1 MLQILK
7 TIDDA
12 LQPLENLEEGAWI
25 NLINPTESELSQI
38 VDQFPMVDPINLKAA
53 LDEEERARI
62 EIDDVYTLILV
73 DVPVVEQSATSSY
86 FSTIPLGILLFK
98 DNIITVC
105 TREVPLLKDFLTGRV
120 KSFYTWKK
128 TRFILQMLHRNATY
142 YLQYL
147 KGIDRA
153 SNRIERQLHQSTKN
167 KELIKLLELQK
178 SLVYFSTSLRSNEVV
193 MDRMMRLDV
202 IKKYPDDQELL
213 EDVIIE
219 NKQAIEMT
227 NIYSNILS
235 GTMGAFASVI
245 SNNLNI
251 VMKVLTSLTIVL
263 AIPTMISSFFG
274 MNVALPMEREPY
286 AFLYILLMA
295 VLLSAISGIVMYKK
309 KMF

>member
-7 TIDDA
+7 TVEDA
-12 LQPLENLEEGAWI
+12 LVPVENLEEGAWL
-25 NLINPTESELSQI
+25 NLINPTESELNSI
-38 VDQFPMVDPINLKAA
+38 IERFPMVDPLNLKAA

-62 EIDDVYTLILV
+62 EIDDLYTLILV
-73 DVPVVEQSATSSY
+73 DVPVVEQSPTSSY

-98 DNIITVC
+98 ENIITVC

-120 KSFYTWKK
+120 KSFYTYKK

-193 MDRMMRLDV
+193 MDKMMRLEV

-274 MNVALPMEREPY
+274 MNVPNIWEQNPY
-286 AFLYILLMA
+286 AFLYIVGIAL
-295 VLLSAISGIVMYKK
+295 VLSAVAGFLVFKK

>member
-1 MLQILK
+1 MLQIHK
-7 TIDDA
+7 TVEDA
-12 LQPLENLEEGAWI
+12 LLKLEELEEGAWI
-25 NLINPTESELSQI
+25 NLVSPTESELDQI
-38 VDQFPMVDPINLKAA
+38 IAQFPMVDPTNLKAA
-53 LDEEERARI
+53 LDEEERARL
-62 EIDDVYTLILV
+62 EIDDGYTLILV
-73 DVPVVEQSATSSY
+73 DVPVVEQSPTSSY

-98 DNIITVC
+98 EHIITVC
-105 TREVPLLKDFLTGRV
+105 TREVPLVKDFITGRV
-120 KSFYTWKK
+120 KSFYTWKR

-178 SLVYFSTSLRSNEVV
+178 SLVYFSTALRSNEVV
-193 MDRMMRLDV
+193 MDRMMRLEV
-202 IKKYPDDQELL
+202 IKKYPDDQDLL

-274 MNVALPMEREPY
+274 MNVTIPLENEPL

-295 VLLSAISGIVMYKK
+295 LVLSALSGIIMYKK

>member
-7 TIDDA
+7 TVEDALIPLDA
-12 LQPLENLEEGAWI
+12 LQEGAWI
-25 NLINPTESELSQI
+25 NLINPTESELNQI
-38 VDQFPMVDPINLKAA
+38 IDQFPMVDPINLKAA

-73 DVPVVEQSATSSY
+73 DVPVVEQSPTSSY

-98 DNIITVC
+98 ENIITVC

-120 KSFYTWKK
+120 KSFYTYKK

-193 MDRMMRLDV
+193 MDKMMRLEV

-274 MNVALPMEREPY
+274 MNVPNLWQNNPY
-286 AFLYILLMA
+286 AFLYI
-295 VLLSAISGIVMYKK
+295 VLIALILSAISGLVVFKK
-309 KMF
+309 RMF